1 MVISGT
7 LRVFDRGE
15 VGALI
20 GVVRLEDVTLADA
33 PSRIIAMSEVRLDQ
47 GVNSVRFDI
56 NVDAALDARARY
68 TLSARLEGEH
78 RRAGRQFVFGTV
90 ASFPWQPD
98 APPRDQT
105 VDVRPWTRD
114 QS

>member
-1 MVISGT
+1 MVINGT

-15 VGALI
+15 VGELS

-33 PSRIIAMSEVRLDQ
+33 PSRIIAMSEARLDQ
-47 GVNSVRFDI
+47 GINSVRFNI
-56 NVDAALDARARY
+56 HLDEAPDSRARY

-78 RRAGRQFVFGTV
+78 LRTGRKFVFGTV

-98 APPRDQT
+98 APPQHQT

-114 QS
+114 QG